1 MYPKKSLK
9 RLVWNRLVGNIL
21 ILVLALTFIL
31 LAHLLVR

>member
-21 ILVLALTFIL
+21 ILALAVMFIVLS
-31 LAHLLVR
+31 HLLMR